1 MKLCSDVEP
10 MPFEQVEA
18 VIDASFGYSWKDVF
32 ASIDKKPLGAAS
44 IAQVHRATLKPV
56 SSGCMQR
63 KGIHEVMSKDM
74 ALLHKAEVVC
84 KRSIPIKARLW
95 ILDMVLDEMWAA
107 AQEEMNFLLE
117 ASNTRSLPAITGML
131 HL

>member
-44 IAQVHRATLKPV
+44 IAQVHRATLKTGEHV
-56 SSGCMQR
+56 VVKVQR

-74 ALLHKAEVVC
+74 ALLHKAVKLVPPI
-84 KRSIPIKARLW
+84 SIKGSPHLSHRRMSYRGQKTHALK
-95 ILDMVLDEMWAA
+95 
-107 AQEEMNFLLE
+107 
-117 ASNTRSLPAITGML
+117 SPPAYG
-131 HL
+131 